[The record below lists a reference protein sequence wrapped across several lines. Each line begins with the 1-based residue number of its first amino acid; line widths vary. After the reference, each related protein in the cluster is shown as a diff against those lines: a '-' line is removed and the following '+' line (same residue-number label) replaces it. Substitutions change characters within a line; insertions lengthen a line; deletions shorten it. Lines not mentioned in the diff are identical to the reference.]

1 MTDKVKT
8 KHENIYAA
16 LAAFQGELP
25 VLDKTAT
32 VSFGTK
38 GGSGK
43 VEYKYT
49 PLGDINKVI
58 LPLLARHGLSY
69 SHRLTEKGIECVVTH
84 ETALQSQEVVEE
96 VSETERTHRKYGTL
110 SSNQISSGVV
120 EFSKSGEMK
129 DVGSRITYA
138 RRYTLGIVLGIAS
151 EEDKDVEIEEARKE
165 NAEKFALAQ
174 VRKQIETLEPKD
186 LPKKIEFLQKELA
199 TLEEGKKAPSLG
211 LTKENYEELIVTA
224 QARIKVA
231 EENGQMEIK

>member
-25 VLDKTAT
+25 VLERTAT
-32 VSFGTK
+32 VSFGSK
-38 GGSGK
+38 GGGK
-43 VEYKYT
+43 VEYTYT
-49 PLGDINKVI
+49 PLGDINKIV
-58 LPLLARHGLSY
+58 LPLLAKNGLSVQ
-69 SHRLTEKGIECVVTH
+69 HRVSEKGINCIVTH
-84 ETALQSQEVVEE
+84 ESSIQSQEVVERVDE
-96 VSETERTHRKYGTL
+96 EGRSHTKFGTL
-110 SSNQISSGVV
+110 TSNQIESGWLPLGLQ
-120 EFSKSGEMK
+120 GEMK
-129 DVGSRITYA
+129 DVGSRLTYA
-138 RRYTLGIVLGIAS
+138 RRYSLALVLGIAS

-186 LPKKIEFLQKELA
+186 LPKKMEFLQKELA